1 MFEYPYKG
9 VTFLVSI
16 MEKRQTLSINNK
28 LKVLLV
34 ETDHHKAQV
43 LEDALQ
49 KSSYHIERVSHYG
62 MPLLKQVEQSEPDII
77 IIDME
82 SPDRDMLESLNRI
95 SNAVPKP
102 VVMFSEKEDQST
114 INQLV
119 KSGVSAYVIGGI
131 DKARVKSIIDV
142 ALARFSEYQSLKNEL
157 KLTKQKLSSQKHIEK
172 AKLWL
177 MQNRDM
183 NENDAYHFIRKTA
196 MDNSQKVEDVAK
208 NMLAMAAVFD
218 G

>member
-1 MFEYPYKG
+1 MK
-9 VTFLVSI
+9 SNN
-16 MEKRQTLSINNK
+16 TLSLSKK

-34 ETDHHKAQV
+34 ETDKHKAQI

-49 KSSYHIERVSHYG
+49 GARYEVERVINFG
-62 MPLLKQVEQSEPDII
+62 MPLLKQVEFSQPDII

-95 SNAVPKP
+95 SHSAPKP
-102 VVMFSEKEDQST
+102 VVMFSEQEDQNT

-131 DKARVKSIIDV
+131 DNARVKSIIDI
-142 ALARFSEYQSLKNEL
+142 AIARFGEHQSLKDEL
-157 KLTKQKLSSQKHIEK
+157 KLTKQKLTSQKSIEK

-177 MQNRDM
+177 MQSRNLS
-183 NENDAYHFIRKTA
+183 ENDAYHFLRKTA

-208 NMLAMAAVFD
+208 NMLAMANMFA
-218 G
+218 GESA